1 MESVFVNWHSQQ
13 FRKRVY
19 FRAEPQTGKVSD
31 KSGSILDD
39 REDQDDDTVFLS

>member
-1 MESVFVNWHSQQ
+1 MESVFANWYSLH

-19 FRAEPQTGKVSD
+19 FRAELQTGKVSD

-39 REDQDDDTVFLS
+39 REDKDDDAIFLS